1 MLISVDMFGYIGATL
16 TTFAFLPQVILA
28 WRSDNLS
35 GISLPMYLIF
45 VAGTC
50 FWLTFGILA
59 HIGPT
64 IAANTVTIVLSSSV
78 LFLKIRDMRRSK
90 KISEHHDVASG
101 PR

>member
-45 VAGTC
+45 VAVTC
-50 FWLTFGILA
+50 PL
-59 HIGPT
+59 
-64 IAANTVTIVLSSSV
+64 
-78 LFLKIRDMRRSK
+78 
-90 KISEHHDVASG
+90 
-101 PR
+101 